1 MFRTRFLCLFG
12 AALAALAVAAPA
24 LGDVKITD
32 RAYVTHE
39 GGTDPTTV
47 ACSTNNRQ
55 QNEPAAAVS
64 PTQPNKMTAGA
75 NDYCTTPTNGDA
87 WAGFYYSSDS
97 GANWTNSL
105 LPGYP
110 NDATAEGAAS
120 PLHGLA
126 LAAGDPV
133 QAWDRFGNVYY
144 GGIAF
149 NRGRPANGS
158 IWVARYSWIAGAMP
172 DYQHTAIVSRGTPSP
187 IFLGLFHDKVM
198 IEVDRS
204 ETPPRPATSTSAG
217 RSSPPAGRTT
227 ASSSP
232 ARPTAAGR
240 SRTGR
245 RSPTPCTG
253 TSRATS
259 RVGST
264 GRVWVAWRQFEFK
277 PNQGQRQKDAIA
289 YVYSTD
295 GGRSFTKPALATE
308 FIHWDMGDTAGD
320 PAAFGRAGYEACLAG
335 DGTLGRCESPEPKVD
350 SRDCGDGPFECKSGY
365 VFGRAD
371 SSVHIS
377 ADPTPGADPDAAYA
391 LVDATVPGT
400 ETPTGTS
407 YSTVTDGVG
416 SQASTYLVKTTE
428 WRRRA
433 GRLAGEPAAEGSPVL
448 QRHRRLRRQAAR
460 RLPRH
465 AQRHRDRASRHGGAT
480 SARSRSRTSGS
491 VVLSARRTRTRVSR
505 RGTRRSI
512 DGGANWTHLKVSSVS
527 YALNHEQFGNRDIPF
542 FGDYNYI
549 SATASNVLM
558 AWPSGQDTLL
568 GPDPRYTDGNGTD
581 GFDVHQCRVFAN
593 GAWGADTCADAGGLD
608 QNIYGF
614 VGGP

>member
-12 AALAALAVAAPA
+12 AALAALALAAPA
-24 LGDVKITD
+24 LGDVKVTD
-32 RAYVTHE
+32 RAVCPHE
-39 GGTDPTTV
+39 GGTDATTV

-55 QNEPAAAVS
+55 QNEPTAAVN

-87 WAGFYYSSDS
+87 WAGFYYSPDS
-97 GANWTNSL
+97 GVNWTNSL

-110 NDATAEGAAS
+110 NDTTAEGTAS

-149 NRGRPANGS
+149 NRGKPANAS
-158 IWVARYSWIAGAMP
+158 IWVAHYSWVAGAMP
-172 DYQHTAIVSRGTPSP
+172 DYQGTTLVARGTPSP
-187 IFLGLFHDKVM
+187 IFLGHFNDKVM

-204 ETPPRPATSTSAG
+204 ANAATTGNVYVCWALF
-217 RSSPPAGRTT
+217 T
-227 ASSSP
+227 ASGPEQRRVLLSLDRRWPYVLESSEVSDNVH
-232 ARPTAAGR
+232 G
-240 SRTGR
+240 SQSCDIG
-245 RSPTPCTG
+245 
-253 TSRATS
+253 
-259 RVGST
+259 VGST

-277 PNQGQRQKDAIA
+277 ADKGQRQRDAVA

-295 GGRSFTKPALATE
+295 GGRSFTKPAIATE
-308 FIHWDMGDTAGD
+308 FTHWDMGDTAGD
-320 PAAFGRAGYEACLAG
+320 PGALGKAGYEACLAG
-335 DGTLGRCESPEPKVD
+335 DATLGRCESPEPKVD

-407 YSTVTDGVG
+407 YSTVTDGIG
-416 SQASTYLVKTTE
+416 SQASTYLVKTTDGGAN
-428 WRRRA
+428 WRRSRVDPQLKGHQFYSDIDAYA
-433 GRLAGEPAAEGSPVL
+433 GKLHVVYHDTRSDTATGPPGTVGDFRTVPFSNQWV
-448 QRHRRLRRQAAR
+448 
-460 RLPRH
+460 
-465 AQRHRDRASRHGGAT
+465 GGAVGAT
-480 SARSRSRTSGS
+480 HTNQGVETWYSRST
-491 VVLSARRTRTRVSR
+491 
-505 RGTRRSI
+505 
-512 DGGANWTHLKVSSVS
+512 DGGANWTHLKVSGGS

-549 SATASNVLM
+549 SASASNVLM
-558 AWPSGQDTLL
+558 TWPSGQDTLL
-568 GPDPRYTDGNGTD
+568 GSDPRYTDGNGTD
-581 GFDVHQCRVFAN
+581 GFDVHQCRIFAN